1 MKLNYTKIAKL
12 IIPIA
17 IVSIIL
23 GYFLWTILILI
34 QDFHTMTRIEVL
46 EAQQE
51 FALNY
56 PLGRFLMY
64 AGFIGLISST
74 VYLIVNK
81 IRTRKN
87 RKVLLKLEKRI
98 TLREL
103 REINEENYEDCLNF
117 KANVP
122 NKIFMDPVAW

>member
-1 MKLNYTKIAKL
+1 MKLNYIKIAKL

-23 GYFLWTILILI
+23 GYFLWTILIPI

-81 IRTRKN
+81 IRTRK
-87 RKVLLKLEKRI
+87 K
-98 TLREL
+98 
-103 REINEENYEDCLNF
+103 
-117 KANVP
+117 
-122 NKIFMDPVAW
+122 

>member
-81 IRTRKN
+81 IRTRK
-87 RKVLLKLEKRI
+87 K
-98 TLREL
+98 
-103 REINEENYEDCLNF
+103 
-117 KANVP
+117 
-122 NKIFMDPVAW
+122 

>member
-1 MKLNYTKIAKL
+1 MKLNYIKIAKL

-23 GYFLWTILILI
+23 GCFLWTILILI

-81 IRTRKN
+81 IRTRK
-87 RKVLLKLEKRI
+87 K
-98 TLREL
+98 
-103 REINEENYEDCLNF
+103 
-117 KANVP
+117 
-122 NKIFMDPVAW
+122 

>member
-1 MKLNYTKIAKL
+1 
-12 IIPIA
+12 
-17 IVSIIL
+17 
-23 GYFLWTILILI
+23 
-34 QDFHTMTRIEVL
+34 MTRIEVL

-81 IRTRKN
+81 FRTRKN

-117 KANVP
+117 KSNVP